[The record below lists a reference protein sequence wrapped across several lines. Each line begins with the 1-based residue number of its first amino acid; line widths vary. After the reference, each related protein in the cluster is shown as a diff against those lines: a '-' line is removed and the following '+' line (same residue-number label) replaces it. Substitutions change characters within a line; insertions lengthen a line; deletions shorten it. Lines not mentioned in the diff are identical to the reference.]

1 MTQELY
7 TILIAASPLVEL
19 RCAIPLAIGMFQFSW
34 PKALFLSVL
43 GNILPILPL
52 YYFLRYFSDF
62 LSRHFK
68 IMDRFFDWL
77 FSRTKAKTNEQFKK
91 WGSLA
96 LVIFVAIPLP
106 LTGAWTGTVAAF
118 LFNINPIVAFG
129 LVSLGVLIAGGIV
142 TTLTIIGVNIF

>member
-19 RCAIPLAIGMFQFSW
+19 RGAIPLAIGMFQFSW

-62 LSRHFK
+62 L
-68 IMDRFFDWL
+68 
-77 FSRTKAKTNEQFKK
+77 SRTKAKTNEQFKK